1 MAEQENGTATSQ
13 PLKAPDPENIAR
25 AARVRAARAH
35 AAKDQAEVAKALG
48 ISVISVKRMEKGT
61 RQIPLEEL
69 QTIADLCD
77 VPLAFMTHG
86 FAAAAKPP
94 GDDSGVCT
102 EVLEHQRKLAD
113 EIHQRFDSLAEA
125 LSLPVARAI
134 AADSARRLTGD

>member
-1 MAEQENGTATSQ
+1 MEKQDNGTVASQ
-13 PLKAPDPENIAR
+13 PLKAPDPENLAR

-48 ISVISVKRMEKGT
+48 VSVISVKRMEKGT

-86 FAAAAKPP
+86 FAAVAKSP
-94 GDDSGVCT
+94 DDRDTCT
-102 EVLEHQRKLAD
+102 EVLDHQRKLAD
-113 EIHQRFDSLAEA
+113 EIHQRFDGLAEA
-125 LSLPVARAI
+125 LSLPVARSI
-134 AADSARRLTGD
+134 AADTARRLASDD